1 MTAKRTCLLALFPEI
16 HEEARR
22 VLILNAVILARWMPF
37 ELQLAAS
44 AQDALIIRGE
54 LSTIQRT
61 VSAPGVIPI
70 HPLSGDFSAG
80 LLALLRAREI
90 DLLLAPF
97 SSSHLGP
104 VLESCPTPVLLIPSR
119 LLEAKLPIEW
129 ILVPVSAEQTT
140 NEALR
145 IGIQLGSTKSLPVD
159 ILHVSSLAESGEE
172 NLTPLELLDDQF
184 HHEYPQMVEQVIAEA
199 SPYSTIRERRC
210 IRDYCHR
217 TGDVPSSVL
226 EMMSRAQ
233 NGLLIL
239 EWNGVLLQ
247 GRAERLKEILRRSEV
262 PVLLTQQRFST
273 HQAWQSN

>member
-1 MTAKRTCLLALFPEI
+1 
-16 HEEARR
+16 
-22 VLILNAVILARWMPF
+22 
-37 ELQLAAS
+37 
-44 AQDALIIRGE
+44 
-54 LSTIQRT
+54 
-61 VSAPGVIPI
+61 
-70 HPLSGDFSAG
+70 
-80 LLALLRAREI
+80 I

-210 IRDYCHR
+210 IRDYCDR